1 MDSFANKIPQ
11 FVNSPGLSFEM
22 KQTLPVCYIRRFAT
36 SLCRTC
42 PEEESWYWLE
52 LSITCSK
59 YLICTEQL
67 SISKFKVEKQL
78 CPMKC
83 YFINPEAIVTGT
95 IIYFLLCIFIIIHRF
110 CVKETHRRIQ
120 KVKHISLT
128 SSATAMRFLSE
139 LSYILVPFCSAVQT
153 QP

>member
-1 MDSFANKIPQ
+1 
-11 FVNSPGLSFEM
+11 
-22 KQTLPVCYIRRFAT
+22 
-36 SLCRTC
+36 
-42 PEEESWYWLE
+42 
-52 LSITCSK
+52 
-59 YLICTEQL
+59 
-67 SISKFKVEKQL
+67 
-78 CPMKC
+78 MKC
-83 YFINPEAIVTGT
+83 YFIKPEAIVTVT
-95 IIYFLLCIFIIIHRF
+95 IIYFLLCIFTIIHRF